1 MDLKEQNAIDGDPM
15 RHWYYVAKH
24 RAIRSLI
31 GRRQFD
37 RALDVGAGSGVFS
50 RLLLADGAIRHA
62 TCVDPNYADDW
73 VGQRRSDR
81 IAFRKSVD
89 EVDADLVL
97 MIDVIEHVDDDV
109 GLIADYARR
118 ARSGARFVISVPA
131 FSFLWSGHD
140 EFLEHRR
147 RYTLGQ
153 LNSVAARAGLD
164 VIESRYFFG
173 MILPAVAALRLADRA
188 LKGDKP
194 ATGSA
199 LKAAPRWLNGAL
211 IAVHEIERTALFPVN
226 RVAGVTAFCLAEKRD
241 AAWAAAAA

>member
-1 MDLKEQNAIDGDPM
+1 MDLKEQGAIGGDPM

-31 GRRQFD
+31 GRRHID
-37 RALDVGAGSGVFS
+37 RVLDVGAGAGVFS
-50 RLLLADGAIRHA
+50 RLLLADGAIGHA

-81 IAFRKSVD
+81 IAFRKSVS

-131 FSFLWSGHD
+131 FNFLWSGHD

-147 RYTLGQ
+147 RYTLEG
-153 LNSVAARAGLD
+153 LRSVVARAGLD
-164 VIESRYFFG
+164 VLDARYFFG
-173 MILPAVAALRLADRA
+173 MLFPAVAALRMADRA
-188 LKGDKP
+188 LKGDGP
-194 ATGSA
+194 ATESA

-211 IAVHEIERTALFPVN
+211 IAMHEVERAALFPVN
-226 RVAGVTAFCLAEKRD
+226 RFAGVTAFCLAEKRD
-241 AAWAAAAA
+241 MAQAGAAA